1 MKDVVSITHVTI
13 YSREIEGRLQVFI
26 ASKQAY
32 ASHYFDSSLGITVVL
47 EDEDAEGTPTNYLVY
62 LNRSRTL
69 DLAGSF
75 SGLRRRIVEGRTKDG
90 MEKNMRYMKARLEAI
105 YRAEQSSS
113 R

>member
-1 MKDVVSITHVTI
+1 M
-13 YSREIEGRLQVFI
+13 QAFI

-32 ASHYFDSSLGITVVL
+32 ASHYFDSSLGLTAAV
-47 EDEDAEGTPTNYLVY
+47 EDEDAGGAPTNYLVY

-90 MEKNMRYMKARLEAI
+90 MEKNMGLMKARLKAV
-105 YRAEQSSS
+105 YQAEDSPS